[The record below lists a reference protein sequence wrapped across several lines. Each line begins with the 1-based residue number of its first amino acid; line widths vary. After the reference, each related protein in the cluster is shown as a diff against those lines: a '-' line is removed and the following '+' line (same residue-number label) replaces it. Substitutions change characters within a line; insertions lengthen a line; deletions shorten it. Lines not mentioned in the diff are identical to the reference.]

1 MNYNYKAGK
10 YKNKIHH
17 LELSQ
22 DTEGGAAFFRSKP
35 LEITVMLPD
44 SNRHVTYHIDSKH
57 QIATVGDLISHL
69 RKDRSF
75 RDYGSE
81 LNLFRYYSGDFSS
94 LVGTTIKIQRQGFN
108 PTYRKIPKVPGVNS
122 PDRVLTS
129 RNSSNE
135 KLLCYVNNKYE
146 NFNKSNKHQLIDGK
160 YADTQIS
167 DDRYEADDY
176 VCQVTSYDPD
186 TDTCVCRR
194 GILDSKTVYKASNL
208 MYKYNDELF
217 TKVLDNNVNLKDLVT
232 PDFKAT
238 LVVYNPSNI
247 ETQVKIVNND
257 GDVGTYTRVR
267 DGTNQL
273 LTILD
278 IKHWLAKRDGYR
290 LKDMSLY
297 QEGVEEALANT
308 SSLDG
313 ISYLFLLRTDPMV
326 EGQHLKM
333 KVKLM
338 LNTLEVYQDT
348 DDHGNQRQVTE
359 VRNLVTQV
367 VNVHQSIND
376 VMEKLLEKN
385 PTIERFTPQ
394 DASLETRE
402 GGSFR
407 DWYQRAKLEGYVF
420 KRRGKVIDP
429 KTVLSDFRAGWDK
442 KKQEYDK
449 RIVIRIYYL
458 EK

>member
-10 YKNKIHH
+10 YQNKIHH
-17 LELSQ
+17 LDLSR
-22 DTEGGAAFFRSKP
+22 DTEGGASFFRSKP
-35 LEITVMLPD
+35 LEITVKFPD
-44 SNRHVTYHIDSKH
+44 SNRHVTYYIESKH
-57 QIATVGDLISHL
+57 QITTVDDLLQHF
-69 RKDRSF
+69 RHDKHF
-75 RDYGSE
+75 RDYGGD
-81 LNLFRYYSGDFSS
+81 LKLFRYYSGNFSS

-108 PTYRKIPKVPGVNS
+108 PTYQKIPKVPGVNS

-129 RNSSNE
+129 RITSNE
-135 KLLCYVNNKYE
+135 KLLCYVGRKYE
-146 NFNKSNKHQLIDGK
+146 NFNHRHKHQLIDGK
-160 YADTQIS
+160 YANTQIS
-167 DDRYEADDY
+167 EDPYQVDDY

-194 GILDSKTVYKASNL
+194 GILDRKTIYHASNL
-208 MYKYNDELF
+208 RYQYNDELF
-217 TKVLDNNVNLKDLVT
+217 TKALGNNVNLKDLVT

-238 LVVYNPSNI
+238 LVVYNPSNL
-247 ETQVKIVNND
+247 EKRVKIVNNE
-257 GDVGTYTRVR
+257 GDVGTYTQVR

-290 LKDMSLY
+290 LEDLSLY
-297 QEGVEEALANT
+297 HEGVEDALANT
-308 SSLDG
+308 ASLDD

-326 EGQHLKM
+326 EGQYRKM

-338 LNTLEVYQDT
+338 LNTLEIYPDT
-348 DDHGNQRQVTE
+348 DQHGNQRQVTE

-385 PTIERFTPQ
+385 PTIDRFTPQ
-394 DASLETRE
+394 DTSLETRE

-407 DWYQRAKLEGYVF
+407 DWYHRAKLEGFVF

-429 KTVLSDFRAGWDK
+429 KTMLSDFRAGWDQ
-442 KKQEYDK
+442 KKQEYNK